1 MTDDNRAGSTGT
13 EGRRCGP
20 GADRPHTFSDAQEFQ
35 NYPFQVKAKKQKK
48 CLRIKKK
55 EKNKSNNNI

>member
-35 NYPFQVKAKKQKK
+35 NYPFQVKAK
-48 CLRIKKK
+48 
-55 EKNKSNNNI
+55 NKRNG